1 MMTAIL
7 TDIHANREA
16 FEACLAHAE
25 RQGASRHVLLGDF
38 VGYGADPGWVVDR
51 VMALVAEGATAVIG
65 NHDLA
70 AIGMLPTPM
79 SGAAER
85 AVNWTR
91 AQLDPA
97 QIAFLAGLPLK
108 VEDDPNLYVHANAW
122 DPDGFEYVEGIV
134 EAGRS
139 MRATRSRITFCG
151 HVHQPAI
158 YHMGLNQRVEHFRPI
173 PGSALPLSAARRW
186 LVLPGSCGQPRDGNP
201 AACYALFDEVGAML
215 TTHRVPYDHPAA
227 AAKVRAAGFAA
238 PGDLSA
244 LGR

>member
-25 RQGASRHVLLGDF
+25 RLGATRHVLLGDF
-38 VGYGADPGWVVDR
+38 VGYGADPGWVVDK
-51 VMALVAEGATAVIG
+51 VMALVEAGATAVIG

-70 AIGMLPTPM
+70 ATGGLRTPM
-79 SGAAER
+79 SAPAQR
-85 AVNWTR
+85 ALDWTR
-91 AQLDPA
+91 AQLTLA
-97 QIAFLAGLPLK
+97 QSEFLAALPYE
-108 VEDDPNLYVHANAW
+108 VEDGPLLYVHANAW
-122 DPDGFEYVEGIV
+122 KPDGFEYIDGVV

-139 MRATRSRITFCG
+139 MRATKARITFCG
-151 HVHQPAI
+151 HVHQPAV
-158 YHMGLNQRVEHFRPI
+158 YHMGINQRVEHFAPI

-201 AACYALFDEVGAML
+201 AACYALFDEVTGLL
-215 TTHRVPYDHPAA
+215 TTQRVPYDHPAA

-244 LGR
+244 IGR